1 LTDTF
6 ETELDIAGLTVVR
19 KIAEGGMG
27 EVFEALQAEP
37 ERRVAVKLVKRG
49 MDSGT
54 VVARFESER
63 HALAL
68 MNHPHI
74 AQVYSAGT
82 TNSGRPY
89 FVMEYVEGSP
99 ITKHCDGENL
109 GIGER
114 IWLFLEVCDGLQHAH
129 QKGIIHRDIKSSN
142 VLVTMDQGF
151 ATPKII
157 DFGLAKALSQK
168 ADEVGL
174 TQAGSVIGTPEYMS
188 PEQMEAPGTNGID
201 TRTDVY
207 ALGVLL
213 YELLVGLQPF
223 DPRVMVE
230 QGFFEFRRQII
241 EVEPARPS
249 TRVTEDTAKLRKTTA
264 IQLGRQLERDL
275 DWIVG
280 RALEK
285 VPDRRYPSVSEF
297 AADLRRYLDDEP
309 VLASPPSR
317 IYRISKFVRRHKLGV
332 ASAAALV
339 LALALGVTGTSLA
352 LFRAVRAEDRANRE
366 ATRASQEA
374 KTAKRTSD
382 FLTGL
387 FEVVDPGEARGN
399 TVTAR
404 EILDRGSERIEK
416 ELVDE
421 PEVRAS
427 LMGTMGRVYAQL
439 GLFPQALPLLRKS
452 VEERRQA
459 LGDEDARV
467 AEIRNTFGTTLRK
480 HAEYDGAERELRAA
494 LAVRRAKLGDD
505 VATAQSENDLA
516 TLLCDR
522 GEWDEAEKL
531 ARESLDLRRK
541 LLGRHADVAESLDT
555 LAYALSGQ
563 EKPENAQIVEGL
575 LREALELR
583 TDLLGKH
590 FFTAESMQNL
600 ATFLSNGGRS
610 AEAIP
615 LFRKSLEMKRQI
627 FGDSHPEIALGLD
640 SLASAL
646 ADTKDVVEAEKLYRE
661 AIAMQRKLFKGDHP
675 DLGQTLNNLASV
687 LKERNYAGA
696 RDCLFEA
703 VGILRRT
710 LGDEHERT
718 KNAVGNATHV
728 VTNEIERLKGE
739 FGEQDPKTLSARLD
753 LVELYRLTDR
763 PADARPIAEEVFGLL
778 AERPEVDGA
787 LLARAETELGAVLAD
802 QGELGPAEQH
812 LQAGYA
818 RSLKALGPGAKE
830 VRTAAEILAGVLD
843 RAHRPQEAER
853 LRNQV
858 SPSGN

>member
-1 LTDTF
+1 MTDTL
-6 ETELDIAGLTVVR
+6 ETELDIAGLSVVR

-82 TNSGRPY
+82 TTTGRPY

-99 ITKHCDGENL
+99 ITKHCDLENL

-213 YELLVGLQPF
+213 YELLVGSQPF
-223 DPRVMVE
+223 DPRVMID

-249 TRVTEDTAKLRKTTA
+249 TRVTEETAKMRKTTA

-285 VPDRRYPSVSEF
+285 APDRRYPSVSEF

-317 IYRISKFVRRHKLGV
+317 LYRISKFVRRHKLGV

-339 LALALGVTGTSLA
+339 LALALGVTGTSMA

-416 ELVDE
+416 ELSEE

-439 GLFPQALPLLRKS
+439 GLFPQALPLLRNS
-452 VEERRQA
+452 VEERRRS

-467 AEIRNTFGTTLRK
+467 AEIRNNLGTTLRK
-480 HAEYDGAERELRAA
+480 AADYEGAEDELRAA
-494 LAVRRAKLGDD
+494 LEVRRKKLGDD

-522 GEWDEAEKL
+522 GKWEEAESL
-531 ARESLDLRRK
+531 ARESLELRRK
-541 LLGRHADVAESLDT
+541 LLGRHPDVAESLDT

-563 EKPENAQIVEGL
+563 EKTEGVEAL

-583 TDLLGKH
+583 TELLGKH
-590 FFTAESMQNL
+590 YFTAESLQNL
-600 ATFLSNGGRS
+600 GTFLANEARS

-615 LFRKSLEMKRQI
+615 LFRQSLELKRQI
-627 FGDSHPEIALGLD
+627 FGESHPEIALGLD

-646 ADTKDVVEAEKLYRE
+646 ADTKELVEAEKLYRE
-661 AIAMQRKLFKGDHP
+661 AADMQRKLLGNSHT
-675 DLGQTLNNLASV
+675 DLAQTLNNLASV
-687 LKERNYAGA
+687 LKDGTDYAGA
-696 RDCLFEA
+696 RDSIFEA
-703 VGILRRT
+703 LGIFRRA
-710 LGDEHERT
+710 LGDEHENT
-718 KNAVGNATHV
+718 KSAVANATHV
-728 VTNEIERLKGE
+728 VTGEIERLKLELGE
-739 FGEQDPKTLSARLD
+739 ENPKTLSARLD
-753 LVELYRLTDR
+753 LAELDR
-763 PADARPIAEEVFGLL
+763 ISGRPGDARPIAEEVFGLL
-778 AERPEVDGA
+778 SERPDADGA
-787 LLARAETELGAVLAD
+787 LLARAEIEFGAALAD
-802 QGELGPAEQH
+802 QGELATAEQH

-818 RSLKALGPGAKE
+818 RSVKALGPAAKE

-843 RAHRPQEAER
+843 RTNRPREAER
-853 LRNQV
+853 VRNQLN
-858 SPSGN
+858 PSGN

>member
-1 LTDTF
+1 MTDTL
-6 ETELDIAGLTVVR
+6 EPELDIAGFSVVR

-37 ERRVAVKLVKRG
+37 ARRVAVKLVKRG

-99 ITKHCDGENL
+99 ITRHCDDGNL

-142 VLVTMDQGF
+142 VLVTMEAGF

-168 ADEVGL
+168 SDEVGL
-174 TQAGSVIGTPEYMS
+174 TQAGSVLGTPEYMS

-213 YELLVGLQPF
+213 YELLVGSQPF
-223 DPRVMVE
+223 DPNVMID

-249 TRVTEDTAKLRKTTA
+249 TRVTEETAKLRKTTA

-317 IYRISKFVRRHKLGV
+317 LYRIGKFVRRHKLGV

-416 ELVDE
+416 ELAEE

-439 GLFPQALPLLRKS
+439 GLFPQALPLLQNS
-452 VEERRQA
+452 VEERRRT

-467 AEIRNTFGTTLRK
+467 AESRNTLGTTLRK
-480 HAEYDGAERELRAA
+480 TARYDDAERELRAA
-494 LAVRRAKLGDD
+494 LEVRRKQLGDSL
-505 VATAQSENDLA
+505 ATAQSENDLA
-516 TLLCDR
+516 TLLCER
-522 GEWDEAEKL
+522 GKWEEAERL
-531 ARESLDLRRK
+531 ARASLETRRK
-541 LLGRHADVAESLDT
+541 LEVRHPDVAESLDT
-555 LAYALSGQ
+555 LAFALSGQ
-563 EKPENAQIVEGL
+563 DKKDGVEAL

-600 ATFLSNGGRS
+600 GTFLSEEGRLD
-610 AEAIP
+610 EALP
-615 LFRKSLEMKRQI
+615 LFRKSLDLKREI
-627 FGDSHPEIALGLD
+627 FGATHPEVALGLD
-640 SLASAL
+640 SLAFAL
-646 ADTKDVVEAEKLYRE
+646 QDKGEKVEAEKLFRE
-661 AIAMQRKLFKGDHP
+661 AVDMQRKLLGDSHP
-675 DLGQTLNNLASV
+675 KLGQALNNLAFV
-687 LKERNYAGA
+687 LNDRGDYEGA
-696 RDCLFEA
+696 RDCFFEA
-703 VGILRRT
+703 VAIYRRAVS
-710 LGDEHERT
+710 DEHEDT
-718 KNAVGNATHV
+718 QKAVANATHL
-728 VTNEIERLKGE
+728 VTTEIERRKSELGA
-739 FGEQDPKTLSARLD
+739 QDPKTLSARLD
-753 LVELYRLTDR
+753 LAELYRITGR
-763 PADARPIAEEVFGLL
+763 PADARPIAEEIFGLL
-778 AERPEVDGA
+778 SGTPDAEGA
-787 LLARAETELGAVLAD
+787 LLARAETELGAALAD
-802 QGELGPAEQH
+802 QGMLDEAEVH
-812 LQAGYA
+812 LNAGYA

-830 VRTAAEILAGVLD
+830 VRTAAEILAGVFE
-843 RAHRPQEAER
+843 RTNRPRDAER
-853 LRNQV
+853 VRNQLN
-858 SPSGN
+858 PSGN